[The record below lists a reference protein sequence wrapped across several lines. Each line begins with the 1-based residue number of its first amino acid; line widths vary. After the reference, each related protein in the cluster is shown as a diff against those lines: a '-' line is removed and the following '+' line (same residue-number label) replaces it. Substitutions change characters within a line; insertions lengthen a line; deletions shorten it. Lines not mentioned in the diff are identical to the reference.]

1 MTQAIIRDISGA
13 AAPPALDLW
22 EPVIITGE
30 QISAEAER
38 LASLAR
44 PANGRRE
51 ATFIHPR
58 ASAPG
63 NGLAPG
69 IRVVL
74 SVLKP
79 GEETA
84 PIRHNSTQVNFC
96 IRGSGSVDIGGTTVR
111 YGQYDV
117 WNTPSFRTYT
127 HRNDGNDL
135 AVRLT
140 YSNAPV
146 LEMLNIHIVEDEPKQ
161 RSGAPESQGSDAS
174 EQREDPRR
182 KSPYGIVTLDNG
194 SQLMPYEILINP
206 PAVASNTLHWPWAQV
221 KKHLDKLESLGKNY
235 IGRRLYMMYNPMTG
249 RTNGCTPS
257 FFATITI
264 RPPKIVD
271 RPHRHTSAAINYYFH
286 GRGRS
291 TVEGKVYEWK
301 AGDLMRRSTSSPSRI
316 SHSTSIWSRC
326 SGRRISSTRRHCW
339 ARKQASTPTARAW
352 LLRNSGISGGIGVQR
367 CRAPG
372 PVPPVK
378 VGFIRGESP
387 CVASLCLKL
396 IGDGYGIDHWGQRHR
411 LGASHSRGLRL

>member
-1 MTQAIIRDISGA
+1 MTQAILRDISGA
-13 AAPPALDLW
+13 VASPSLDLW

-30 QISAEAER
+30 QISAEVER
-38 LASLAR
+38 LASLPR

-51 ATFIHPR
+51 SLFIHPR

-63 NGLAPG
+63 NGLTPG
-69 IRVVL
+69 IRVAL

-96 IRGSGSVDIGGTTVR
+96 IRGSGRGNIGGTEIP
-111 YGQYDV
+111 YGKYDT
-117 WNTPSFRTYT
+117 WNTPSFRIYT

-135 AVRLT
+135 QVRLT
-140 YSNAPV
+140 YSNAPI
-146 LEMLNIHIVEDEPKQ
+146 LEMLNIHIVEENPTAPAAPDQAKADDE
-161 RSGAPESQGSDAS
+161 GA
-174 EQREDPRR
+174 DPRR
-182 KSPYGIVTLDNG
+182 KSPYGMVALENG

-206 PAVASNTLHWPWAQV
+206 PTVESNVLHWPWVQV

-301 AGDLMRRSTSSPSRI
+301 AGDLMLS
-316 SHSTSIWSRC
+316 
-326 SGRRISSTRRHCW
+326 
-339 ARKQASTPTARAW
+339 
-352 LLRNSGISGGIGVQR
+352 
-367 CRAPG
+367 APG
-372 PVPPVK
+372 WGVHNHASYDEPVYELTVQDQPLNIYMESLLWQEDLKHPAALLGSEA
-378 VGFIRGESP
+378 GFDTNRTHIAAAE
-387 CVASLCLKL
+387 
-396 IGDGYGIDHWGQRHR
+396 
-411 LGASHSRGLRL
+411 